1 MRFMDEGEG
10 AMDIVIGLVFA
21 AVVLTVIVLIAQ
33 RFLFT
38 INSIHYAYITVG
50 DDREVNALDA
60 IKQGAAAF
68 ETTKYPD
75 AYGDSLSQGGGAC
88 CGGGSVG

>member
-1 MRFMDEGEG
+1 MRFMDEGEST
-10 AMDIVIGLVFA
+10 MDIMIGLVFT

-38 INSIHYAYITVG
+38 INSIHYAYIMVR
-50 DDREVNALDA
+50 DNREDSALDA

-75 AYGDSLSQGGGAC
+75 AYVNSLSQGGGAC
-88 CGGGSVG
+88 CGGGSAG